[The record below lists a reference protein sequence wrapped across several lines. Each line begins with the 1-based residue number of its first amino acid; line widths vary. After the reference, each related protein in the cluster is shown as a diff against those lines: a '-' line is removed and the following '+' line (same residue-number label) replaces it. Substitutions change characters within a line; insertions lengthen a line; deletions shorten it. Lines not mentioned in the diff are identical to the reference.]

1 MTETLS
7 NVLVESYRTLFLR
20 AFLSLL
26 IPELDGGL
34 LAPPPHHGDV
44 GSDPHL
50 VAGYRTPCECQLNFI
65 DHTASTLNERR
76 TPEAGTI

>member
-34 LAPPPHHGDV
+34 LAPPPTMAM
-44 GSDPHL
+44 L
-50 VAGYRTPCECQLNFI
+50 AQTPTWSRVTELPVNVS
-65 DHTASTLNERR
+65 STLSTTQRVR
-76 TPEAGTI
+76 